1 MLSGNQFYRSDYSLK
16 KPSVVTA
23 KPKVTIGVCVRN
35 CQNLIKDALDSII
48 NQDFPHEL
56 MELILV
62 DDGSEDETLATI
74 QQHTRD
80 MNLSVKIFHTSWK
93 GLGHARNIVAQNASG
108 EYILWVDGDM
118 FLEKEFVTKL
128 VAFMDRRLD
137 VGIAKGKQALEA
149 SSSWLGTLETFARAA
164 SRMVDYE
171 SKKAR
176 NKALGTG
183 GAIYRVAALKRAGGF
198 DENLRGYG
206 EDADVERRIRASG
219 YLLSTVDTKF
229 LDYERCGLTWKA
241 LWERY
246 WLRGYCTHYFLHK
259 NKGTL
264 KPYKMLPFTA
274 VVAGLLQASM
284 LYKLTSRKV
293 VFLLPLQYLFKMTAY
308 NLGYLRSHSDN
319 YAPLQ

>member
-1 MLSGNQFYRSDYSLK
+1 LK
-16 KPSVVTA
+16 KLSSVTE

-35 CQNLIKDALDSII
+35 CQKFVKDALDSII

-62 DDGSEDETLATI
+62 DDGSEDETLSIAKNYLPKL
-74 QQHTRD
+74 D
-80 MNLSVKIFHTSWK
+80 FPVKLFHTSWK
-93 GLGHARNIVAQNASG
+93 GLGHARNVVVQNASG

-118 FLEKEFVTKL
+118 LLEKVFVTKL
-128 VAFMDRRLD
+128 VKFMDRRLD
-137 VGIAKGKQALEA
+137 VGVAKGKQALEP
-149 SSSWLGTLETFARAA
+149 SNSWLGTLETFARAA

-171 SKKAR
+171 SKKAQY
-176 NKALGTG
+176 KALGTG
-183 GAIYRVAALKRAGGF
+183 GAIYRVVALKSAGGF

-206 EDADVERRIRASG
+206 EDADVEMRIRAAG
-219 YLLSTVDTKF
+219 YLLSTTDAKF
-229 LDYERCGLTWKA
+229 LDYERSGLTWKG
-241 LWERY
+241 LWKRY
-246 WLRGYCTHYFLHK
+246 WLRGYYTHYFLHK

-308 NLGYLRSHSDN
+308 NLGYLRSHSN
-319 YAPLQ
+319 TYEPL